1 MFPPRT
7 WIWTRTVSALFAGA
21 CLLSRALAEP
31 GPTRTPS
38 GYKITTI
45 PAQFDKG
52 CRQGRAK
59 LYDECLDQ
67 SSIFETAK
75 QRAAAENKV
84 LLVSLRKPDR
94 LRRSSSARNETS
106 KRTRRR

>member
-7 WIWTRTVSALFAGA
+7 WIWTRTISALFAGA
-21 CLLSRALAEP
+21 CLFSHALGEP
-31 GPTRTPS
+31 GPTRAQ
-38 GYKITTI
+38 ITTI

-67 SSIFETAK
+67 SSIFGREAT
-75 QRAAAENKV
+75 
-84 LLVSLRKPDR
+84 
-94 LRRSSSARNETS
+94 RSR
-106 KRTRRR
+106 